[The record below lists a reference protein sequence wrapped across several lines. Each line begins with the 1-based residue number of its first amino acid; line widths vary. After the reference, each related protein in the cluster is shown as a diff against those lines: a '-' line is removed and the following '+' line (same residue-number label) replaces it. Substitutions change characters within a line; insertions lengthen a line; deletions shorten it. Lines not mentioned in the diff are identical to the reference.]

1 MTGEAVVWRLLLS
14 MAADAEAH
22 VQIDVPL
29 RDRLV
34 RDVAVAG
41 RALDVGADVR
51 RVVEADVRL
60 LRIAVDPLPLEIEAF
75 VLKSGDLL
83 DARLVGGN
91 RRMAAHAGIHAR
103 QPGPRAARN
112 AFMTALGAADALLEM
127 DVVREF
133 DRLARRRLDPEVI
146 ARGLVERVA
155 CLREERR
162 RLLRRGGPR
171 RRRDRRG
178 TVVEPSAGGAG
189 NPGDETPD
197 EGGNAQDEMGPR
209 DAHAASVTG

>member
-60 LRIAVDPLPLEIEAF
+60 LRIAVDPLPVEIEAF

-103 QPGPRAARN
+103 QPGARAARN
-112 AFMTALGAADALLEM
+112 AFMTAFGAADALLDV

-133 DRLARRRLDPEVI
+133 DRLARRRLDPEIVAHGVAERL
-146 ARGLVERVA
+146 ARR
-155 CLREERR
+155 REERR
-162 RLLRRGGPR
+162 RGLR
-171 RRRDRRG
+171 RRRPCRRGDRRR
-178 TVVEPSAGGAG
+178 TIVEPSAGGAG
-189 NPGDETPD
+189 NGGDEAPD
-197 EGGNAQDEMGPR
+197 EGGSAQDEMGPR
-209 DAHAASVTG
+209 DAHAASTTG